1 MSTTF
6 INALTSSTSATSAS
20 SAVSSLSSL
29 NADDFL
35 QLLLVELENQD
46 PTDPVSTSDMLQQF
60 STLSQL
66 AQSEKTDAYLKSLNE
81 CISSLSNSQ
90 AVSYVGKTISYS
102 GDELTISSGS
112 GGNLSFDL
120 ASAASDVS
128 ATIYNSSG
136 TAVKTIDLGSRSAGS
151 YVYSWDGT
159 DSSGTTVSDGTYTVK
174 YSATDTSGNSV
185 SVTTSGTVTVTGVVY
200 KSGVAYL
207 VTANGDI
214 PLSSVTEVS

>member
-6 INALTSSTSATSAS
+6 INALTSSTSTTSTS
-20 SAVSSLSSL
+20 SVVSSLSSL

-35 QLLLVELENQD
+35 KLLLAELENQD
-46 PTDPVSTSDMLQQF
+46 PTDPVKTSDMLQEF
-60 STLSQL
+60 STLAQL
-66 AQSEKTDAYLKSLNE
+66 AQSEKTDAYLKSLDQS
-81 CISSLSNSQ
+81 ISSLSNSQ
-90 AVSYVGKTISYS
+90 AVSYVGKTITYDSS
-102 GDELTISSGS
+102 EMTISSGG

-120 ASAASDVS
+120 ASDANDVT

-151 YVYSWDGT
+151 YVYSWDGAN
-159 DSSGTTVSDGTYTVK
+159 SSGTTVSDGTYTVK

-185 SVTTSGTVTVTGVVY
+185 SVTTSGTASVTGVVY
-200 KSGVAYL
+200 KNGVAYL

-214 PLSSVTEVS
+214 PISSVTGVS

>member
-6 INALTSSTSATSAS
+6 INALTSSTSTTSAS
-20 SAVSSLSSL
+20 SSVSSLSSL
-29 NADDFL
+29 TADDFL
-35 QLLLVELENQD
+35 KLLVVELENQD
-46 PTDPVSTSDMLQQF
+46 PTDPVKTSDMLQEF
-60 STLSQL
+60 STLAQL
-66 AQSEKTDAYLKSLNE
+66 VQSEKTTESLKSLDNY
-81 CISSLSNSQ
+81 ISSLSNSQ
-90 AVSYVGKTISYS
+90 AVSYLGKTISYS
-102 GDELTISSGS
+102 CDEVTISGGA

-120 ASAASDVS
+120 ASNASDVT

-159 DSSGTTVSDGTYTVK
+159 NSSGTTVSDGTYTVK

-185 SVTTSGTVTVTGVVY
+185 SVTTSGTASVTGVVY
-200 KSGVAYL
+200 KGGVAYL

-214 PLSSVTEVS
+214 PIGSVTGVS